1 MNTPLLKKARAFF
14 EERCRDHQQERKTI
28 TFEDF
33 TVLKQMYED
42 AISSRE
48 DKNVIIAKQCPK
60 CQLFY
65 VGQRCQACEVID
77 R

>member
-1 MNTPLLKKARAFF
+1 MNQTMLNNARLFF
-14 EERCRDHQQERKTI
+14 EECCRDHQQERKTI

>member
-1 MNTPLLKKARAFF
+1 MNTPLLKKARTFF
-14 EERCRDHQQERKTI
+14 EERCRDHQQERRAI

-48 DKNVIIAKQCPK
+48 DKNVIIAKQCQK
-60 CQLFY
+60 CQMFY
-65 VGQRCQACEVID
+65 VGQRCQACENID

>member
-1 MNTPLLKKARAFF
+1 MLKKARQFF
-14 EERCRDHQQERKTI
+14 EERCRDHQQERKAI

-48 DKNVIIAKQCPK
+48 DKNVIIAKQCQK
-60 CQLFY
+60 CQMFY
-65 VGQRCQACEVID
+65 VGQRCQACENID

>member
-1 MNTPLLKKARAFF
+1 MNQSMLKKARQFF
-14 EERCRDHQQERKTI
+14 EERCQDHQQERRPI

-65 VGQRCQACEVID
+65 VGRRCQACENID